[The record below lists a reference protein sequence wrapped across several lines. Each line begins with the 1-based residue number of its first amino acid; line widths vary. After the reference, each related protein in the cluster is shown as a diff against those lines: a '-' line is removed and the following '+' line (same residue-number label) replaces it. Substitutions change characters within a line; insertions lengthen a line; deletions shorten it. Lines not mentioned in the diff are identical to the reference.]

1 MAMLNEHNTDPKKR
15 NNEDLFGEKSLDEM
29 QKAEN
34 YKIGFKLFRACFWFM
49 YFFSMLIFVS
59 AVNPDNTIFM
69 VYGIIAM
76 AAASVFHI
84 IYSAK
89 VSAKGV
95 MNPKYAE
102 TMSKPHM
109 IVVYTICIILYGY
122 VNLTGSH
129 PIVFLMIL
137 IPYIMLIFDCIFARR
152 NMKVLEKMLKED
164 NEEE

>member
-1 MAMLNEHNTDPKKR
+1 MANNERNNDQKKQ

-34 YKIGFKLFRACFWFM
+34 YKIGFKLFRACYWFM
-49 YFFSMLIFVS
+49 YFFSLLIFVA
-59 AVNPDNTIFM
+59 AVNTDNTIFK

-102 TMSKPHM
+102 TMAKPHM
-109 IVVYTICIILYGY
+109 IVVYTIIIILYGY
-122 VNLTGSH
+122 VNMDH

-137 IPYIMLIFDCIFARR
+137 IPYTMLIFDCIFARR

>member
-1 MAMLNEHNTDPKKR
+1 MAINEHNTDQKKQ

-34 YKIGFKLFRACFWFM
+34 YKIGFKLFQACFWFM
-49 YFFSMLIFVS
+49 YFFSMLIFVT
-59 AVNPDNTIFM
+59 AVNTDNTIFTI
-69 VYGIIAM
+69 YGITTM
-76 AAASVFHI
+76 AAASAFHI

-122 VNLTGSH
+122 VNLIGSY
-129 PIVFLMIL
+129 PIVFLMIC
-137 IPYIMLIFDCIFARR
+137 IPYVMLIFDCIFARR
-152 NMKVLEKMLKED
+152 NKKVLEKMLDED
-164 NEEE
+164 N